1 MTKDNACGAAME
13 IARSLVQDEFHI
25 VSALG
30 NDADIDGAMLLVDTL
45 IEEARTDATRLLSES
60 QAHNAKLEAQ
70 VERMREALTLVYD
83 STAVLNHLPPES
95 LDIICDALKP

>member
-30 NDADIDGAMLLVDTL
+30 NDADIDGAMLLVDAL
-45 IEEARTDATRLLSES
+45 IAEARTDADRLLAES
-60 QAHNAKLEAQ
+60 QAQNVKLEAQ
-70 VERMREALTLVYD
+70 VERMRQALQPFADGNWTKELAA
-83 STAVLNHLPPES
+83 TAYAAIES
-95 LDIICDALKP
+95 IKP